1 MPKCQCAGNACNCQ
15 IVAGDGVVI
24 SGTGNASAPYTIG
37 VASQYIPV
45 SVPTNGPVDVST
57 AFTGAVIDLSL
68 SANVT
73 ALSLPITAG
82 NRIDVVIRHVVAG
95 TTVTWPSGILW
106 PAGAAPAQATGANRT
121 DWYSFRRIG
130 TVWIGALLSGNAF

>member
-24 SGTGNASAPYTIG
+24 SGTGNASAPYSIS
-37 VASQYIPV
+37 VSSQYIPV
-45 SVPTNGPVDVST
+45 NVPANGPVDVST

-73 ALSLPITAG
+73 ALTLPAVAG
-82 NRIDVVIRHVVAG
+82 ARIDVVIRHVVAG
-95 TTVTWPSGILW
+95 TTVTWPAGILW
-106 PAGAAPAQATGANRT
+106 PGGAAPAQATGANRV
-121 DWYSFRRIG
+121 DWFALRRG
-130 TVWIGALLSGNAF
+130 STNWIGSLLAGNAS

>member
-24 SGTGNASAPYTIG
+24 NGTGNASAPYSIS

-45 SVPTNGPVDVST
+45 NVPANGPVDVST

-73 ALSLPITAG
+73 ALTLPSVAG
-82 NRIDVVIRHVVAG
+82 TRIDVVIRHVVAG
-95 TTVTWPSGILW
+95 TTVTWPTGILW
-106 PAGAAPAQATGANRT
+106 PGGAAPAQATAANRT
-121 DWYSFRRIG
+121 DWFTLRRG
-130 TVWIGALLSGNAF
+130 ATNWIGGIVSANAF